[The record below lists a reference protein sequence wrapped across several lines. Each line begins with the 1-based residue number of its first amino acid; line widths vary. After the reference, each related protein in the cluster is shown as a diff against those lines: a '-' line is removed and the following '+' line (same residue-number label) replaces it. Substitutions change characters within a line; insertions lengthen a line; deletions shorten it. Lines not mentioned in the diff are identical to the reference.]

1 MYKKYVSTEKEKH
14 AIPITN
20 LYDPNIDYYK
30 ERENRMSSLKIDLGK
45 GVSLDGGTVKY
56 EDKVGPFD
64 IKIKQKI
71 FGKNKDK
78 PKIQAGKRFKFNGVD
93 VDVGAQK
100 QGSKYSGG
108 ITVKVPLK
116 KGGQI

>member
-14 AIPITN
+14 AITITN

-45 GVSLDGGTVKY
+45 GVSLSGGSINYDEKIGPIHIQTKHPIKGKPTSKVGSKFNIGKATVDIGIKKHGKQISGGGT
-56 EDKVGPFD
+56 
-64 IKIKQKI
+64 IKIP
-71 FGKNKDK
+71 F
-78 PKIQAGKRFKFNGVD
+78 
-93 VDVGAQK
+93 
-100 QGSKYSGG
+100 
-108 ITVKVPLK
+108 K